1 VKVEGLRVAQHLEVA
16 AVDATLVDKLQIRIS
31 RNLEFLA
38 IKIGFKLK
46 KSEISI
52 IKFQKLKSRIHLL
65 CIFYLK
71 VKTKQG
77 QFETA

>member
-1 VKVEGLRVAQHLEVA
+1 LGKGLNKKARTIDRPVDVKVEGLRVAQHLEVA

-46 KSEISI
+46 NVKS
-52 IKFQKLKSRIHLL
+52 LL
-65 CIFYLK
+65 LSFK
-71 VKTKQG
+71 N
-77 QFETA
+77 

>member
-1 VKVEGLRVAQHLEVA
+1 MKVEGLRVAQHLEVA

-38 IKIGFKLK
+38 IKIGFELK

-52 IKFQKLKSRIHLL
+52 IKFQLL
-65 CIFYLK
+65 CVFDLK

-77 QFETA
+77 QFETV